1 MSVKEEQY
9 NRRRLRSSYITT
21 LVSITMVLFMLG
33 LLGLLV
39 MQADK
44 LSRHVKENISLSVI
58 IKENV
63 KESSI
68 LEFQKKLDISP
79 YVRYT
84 EYIPR
89 EKAAED
95 LKEQL
100 GEDFIS
106 FLGYNPLLP
115 SIDVHLKSTYANNDS
130 IGKIEQSILQE
141 EDVKEVFYQK
151 SLVDLVNAN
160 TRKLSYLLTG
170 FSVLLLF
177 IAIALINNTIRLS
190 VYAKRFLLRTMQLV
204 GATQGFIRKPFVTRG
219 IIQGLIGGVIANIL
233 LTLVLFWAQGQ
244 IPELNALHDLRLFL
258 SLLALVILT
267 GVILTW
273 ISTYLAVR
281 KYLKI
286 RTDELY
292 Y

>member
-1 MSVKEEQY
+1 MSIKEEQY

-21 LVSITMVLFMLG
+21 LVSVTMVLFMLG

-39 MQADK
+39 LQADK

-58 IKENV
+58 IRENV

-84 EYIPR
+84 EFIPK

-115 SIDVHLKSTYANNDS
+115 SIDVHLKSVYANNDS
-130 IGKIEQSILQE
+130 IRKIEQSILQD

-151 SLVDLVNAN
+151 SLVDMVNAN

-170 FSVLLLF
+170 FSVLLLL
-177 IAIALINNTIRLS
+177 IAVALINNTIRLS

-204 GATQGFIRKPFVTRG
+204 GATQGFIRKPFVARG

-233 LTLVLFWAQGQ
+233 LILVLFWAQRQ
-244 IPELNALHDLRLFL
+244 IPELNALHDMRLFV
-258 SLLALVILT
+258 SLLVLVILT
-267 GVILTW
+267 GIFLTW

>member
-1 MSVKEEQY
+1 MSIKEEQY

-21 LVSITMVLFMLG
+21 LVSVTMVLFMLG

-39 MQADK
+39 LQADK

-58 IKENV
+58 IREDV

-84 EYIPR
+84 EYIPK

-115 SIDVHLKSTYANNDS
+115 SIDVHLKSNYANNDS
-130 IGKIEQSILQE
+130 IRKIEQSILQE

-151 SLVDLVNAN
+151 SLVDMVNAN

-170 FSVLLLF
+170 FSVLLLL
-177 IAIALINNTIRLS
+177 IAVALINNTIRLS

-204 GATQGFIRKPFVTRG
+204 GATQGFIRRPFVTRG

-233 LTLVLFWAQGQ
+233 LILVLFWAQRQ
-244 IPELNALHDLRLFL
+244 IPELNALHDLRLFV
-258 SLLALVILT
+258 SLLVLVILT
-267 GVILTW
+267 GIFLTW

>member
-1 MSVKEEQY
+1 MSIKEEQY

-21 LVSITMVLFMLG
+21 LVSITLVLFMLG

-39 MQADK
+39 LQADK

-84 EYIPR
+84 EYIPK
-89 EKAAED
+89 EKAAAD

-115 SIDVHLKSTYANNDS
+115 SIDVHLKAVYANNDS
-130 IGKIEQSILQE
+130 IRKIEQSILQV
-141 EDVKEVFYQK
+141 EDVKEIFYQK
-151 SLVDLVNAN
+151 SLVDLVNSN

-170 FSVLLLF
+170 FSALLLF

-219 IIQGLIGGVIANIL
+219 IIQGLISGVIANIL
-233 LTLVLFWAQGQ
+233 LILVLFWAQRQ

-267 GVILTW
+267 GIFLTW

>member
-1 MSVKEEQY
+1 MSLREEQY
-9 NRRRLRSSYITT
+9 NRRRIRSSYVTT

-33 LLGLLV
+33 LLGLLLL
-39 MQADK
+39 QADR

-58 IKENV
+58 MNENV
-63 KESSI
+63 KEASI

-79 YVRYT
+79 FVRYT
-84 EYIPR
+84 EYIPK
-89 EKAAED
+89 EKAAAD

-115 SIDVHLKSTYANNDS
+115 SIEVHLKAMYANNDS
-130 IGKIEQSILQE
+130 IPRIEKHLLQNP
-141 EDVKEVFYQK
+141 DVREVFYQK

-160 TRKLSYLLTG
+160 TRRLSYLLTG
-170 FSVLLLF
+170 ISLLLLF

-204 GATQGFIRKPFVTRG
+204 GATQGFIRKPFVRRG
-219 IIQGLIGGVIANIL
+219 ILQGLIGGIIANL
-233 LTLVLFWAQGQ
+233 LLLLVIWWARRE
-244 IPELNALHDLRLFL
+244 IPEITALSDHTLLL
-258 SLLALVILT
+258 SLMGIVILA
-267 GVILTW
+267 GIVLTW

>member
-1 MSVKEEQY
+1 MSLREEQY
-9 NRRRLRSSYITT
+9 NRRRIRSSYVTT

-33 LLGLLV
+33 LLGLLLL
-39 MQADK
+39 QADR

-58 IKENV
+58 MNENV
-63 KESSI
+63 KEASI

-79 YVRYT
+79 FVRYT
-84 EYIPR
+84 EYIPK
-89 EKAAED
+89 EKAAAD

-106 FLGYNPLLP
+106 FLGYNPLLS
-115 SIDVHLKSTYANNDS
+115 SIDVHLKAMYANNDS
-130 IGKIEQSILQE
+130 IPGIEKHLLRNP
-141 EDVKEVFYQK
+141 DVREVFYQK

-170 FSVLLLF
+170 VSVLLLF

-204 GATQGFIRKPFVTRG
+204 GATQGFIRKPFVRRG
-219 IIQGLIGGVIANIL
+219 ILQGLIGGVIANL
-233 LTLVLFWAQGQ
+233 LLFTVIWWARRE
-244 IPELNALHDLRLFL
+244 IPEITALSDHTLLL
-258 SLLALVILT
+258 SLMGIVILA
-267 GVILTW
+267 GVGLTW

>member
-33 LLGLLV
+33 LLGLLLL
-39 MQADK
+39 QADK
-44 LSRHVKENISLSVI
+44 LSKHVKENISLSVI
-58 IKENV
+58 INEDV

-84 EYIPR
+84 EYIPK
-89 EKAAED
+89 EKAAAD

-115 SIDVHLKSTYANNDS
+115 SIDVHLKAVYANNDS
-130 IGKIEQSILQE
+130 IRKIEQSLLQDE
-141 EDVKEVFYQK
+141 GVREVFYQK
-151 SLVDLVNAN
+151 SLVELVNAN

-170 FSVLLLF
+170 FSILLLF

-204 GATQGFIRKPFVTRG
+204 GATQGFIRKPFVTQG
-219 IIQGLIGGVIANIL
+219 ILQGLIGGITANLL
-233 LTLVLFWAQGQ
+233 LTLVLFWAQRQ
-244 IPELNALHDLRLFL
+244 IPELNALHDLRTFL
-258 SLLALVILT
+258 SLLALVLMMGI
-267 GVILTW
+267 VLTW

>member
-1 MSVKEEQY
+1 
-9 NRRRLRSSYITT
+9 
-21 LVSITMVLFMLG
+21 MLG
-33 LLGLLV
+33 LLGLLLL
-39 MQADK
+39 QADK
-44 LSRHVKENISLSVI
+44 LSKHVKENISLSVI
-58 IKENV
+58 INEDV

-84 EYIPR
+84 EYIPK
-89 EKAAED
+89 EKAAAD

-106 FLGYNPLLP
+106 FLGYNPLLS
-115 SIDVHLKSTYANNDS
+115 SIDVHLKAVYANNDS
-130 IGKIEQSILQE
+130 IQKIEQSLLQE
-141 EDVKEVFYQK
+141 EGVREVFYQK

-170 FSVLLLF
+170 FSILLLF

-219 IIQGLIGGVIANIL
+219 ILQGLIGGIIANL
-233 LTLVLFWAQGQ
+233 MLTLVVFWAQRQ

-258 SLLALVILT
+258 LLLALVLMMGI
-267 GVILTW
+267 VLTW

>member
-1 MSVKEEQY
+1 MSIKEEQY

-21 LVSITMVLFMLG
+21 LVSVTMVLFMLG

-39 MQADK
+39 LQADK

-58 IKENV
+58 IRENV

-84 EYIPR
+84 EFIPK

-115 SIDVHLKSTYANNDS
+115 SIDVHLKSVYANNDR
-130 IGKIEQSILQE
+130 IRKIEQSILQD

-151 SLVDLVNAN
+151 SLVDMVNAN

-170 FSVLLLF
+170 FSVLLLL
-177 IAIALINNTIRLS
+177 IAVALINNTIRLS

-204 GATQGFIRKPFVTRG
+204 GATQGFIRKPFVARG

-233 LTLVLFWAQGQ
+233 LILVLFWAQRQ
-244 IPELNALHDLRLFL
+244 IPELNALHDMRLFV
-258 SLLALVILT
+258 SLLVLVILT
-267 GVILTW
+267 GIFLTW

>member
-1 MSVKEEQY
+1 MSTKEEQY

-21 LVSITMVLFMLG
+21 LMSITMVLFMLG

-39 MQADK
+39 LQADK

-84 EYIPR
+84 EYIPK
-89 EKAAED
+89 EKAAAD

-115 SIDVHLKSTYANNDS
+115 SIDVHLKAVYANNDS
-130 IGKIEQSILQE
+130 IWKIEQSILQE
-141 EDVKEVFYQK
+141 EDVKEIFYQK
-151 SLVDLVNAN
+151 SLVDMVNAN

-204 GATQGFIRKPFVTRG
+204 GATQGFIRRPFVTRG
-219 IIQGLIGGVIANIL
+219 IIQGLIGGVLANIML
-233 LTLVLFWAQGQ
+233 ILVLFWAQRQ

-267 GVILTW
+267 GIFLTW

>member
-1 MSVKEEQY
+1 MSIREEQY
-9 NRRRLRSSYITT
+9 NRRRIRSSYITT

-33 LLGLLV
+33 LLGLLLL
-39 MQADK
+39 QAER

-58 IKENV
+58 MNENV
-63 KESSI
+63 KEASI
-68 LEFQKKLDISP
+68 LEFQKKLDISSF
-79 YVRYT
+79 VKYT
-84 EYIPR
+84 EYIPK
-89 EKAAED
+89 EKAAAD

-115 SIDVHLKSTYANNDS
+115 SIDVHLKAAYANNDS
-130 IGKIEQSILQE
+130 IPLIEQQLIKNT
-141 EDVKEVFYQK
+141 DVKEVFYQK

-160 TRKLSYLLTG
+160 TRRLSYLLTG
-170 FSVLLLF
+170 LSLLLLL

-204 GATQGFIRKPFVTRG
+204 GATQGFIRKPFVRRG
-219 IIQGLIGGVIANIL
+219 IVQGLIGGVIASL
-233 LTLVLFWAQGQ
+233 LLLAVLWWAQRE
-244 IPELNALHDLRLFL
+244 IPEMNALNDPKLLL
-258 SLLALVILT
+258 SLLGIVILT
-267 GVILTW
+267 GIVLTW

>member
-1 MSVKEEQY
+1 MGIREEQY
-9 NRRRLRSSYITT
+9 NRRRIRSSYITT

-33 LLGLLV
+33 LLGLLLL
-39 MQADK
+39 QAER

-58 IKENV
+58 MNENV
-63 KESSI
+63 KEASI
-68 LEFQKKLDISP
+68 LEFQKKLDISSF
-79 YVRYT
+79 VKYT
-84 EYIPR
+84 EYIPK
-89 EKAAED
+89 EKAAAD

-115 SIDVHLKSTYANNDS
+115 SIDVHLKAAYANNDS
-130 IGKIEQSILQE
+130 IPVIEQQLIKNT
-141 EDVKEVFYQK
+141 DVKEVFYQK

-160 TRKLSYLLTG
+160 TRRLSYLLTG
-170 FSVLLLF
+170 LSLLLLL

-204 GATQGFIRKPFVTRG
+204 GATQGFIRKPFVRRG
-219 IIQGLIGGVIANIL
+219 IVQGLMGGVIASL
-233 LTLVLFWAQGQ
+233 LLLAVLWWAQRE
-244 IPELNALHDLRLFL
+244 IPEMNALNDPKLLL
-258 SLLALVILT
+258 SLLGIVILT
-267 GVILTW
+267 GIVLTW

>member
-1 MSVKEEQY
+1 MSIKEEQY

-21 LVSITMVLFMLG
+21 LVSVTMVLFMLG

-39 MQADK
+39 LQADK

-58 IKENV
+58 IREDV

-84 EYIPR
+84 EYIPK

-115 SIDVHLKSTYANNDS
+115 SIDVHLKSNYANNDS
-130 IGKIEQSILQE
+130 IWKIEQSILQE

-151 SLVDLVNAN
+151 SLVDMVNAN

-170 FSVLLLF
+170 FSVLLLL
-177 IAIALINNTIRLS
+177 IAVALINNTIRLS

-204 GATQGFIRKPFVTRG
+204 GATQGFIRRPFVTRG

-233 LTLVLFWAQGQ
+233 LILVLFWAQRQ
-244 IPELNALHDLRLFL
+244 IPELNALHDLRLFV
-258 SLLALVILT
+258 SLLVLVILT
-267 GVILTW
+267 GIFLTW

>member
-1 MSVKEEQY
+1 MSIKEEQY

-21 LVSITMVLFMLG
+21 LVSVTMVLFMLG

-39 MQADK
+39 LQADK

-58 IKENV
+58 IRENV

-84 EYIPR
+84 EFIPK

-115 SIDVHLKSTYANNDS
+115 SIDVHLKSVYANNDS
-130 IGKIEQSILQE
+130 IRKIEQSLLQD

-151 SLVDLVNAN
+151 SLVDMVNAN

-170 FSVLLLF
+170 FSVLLLL
-177 IAIALINNTIRLS
+177 IAVALINNTIRLS

-204 GATQGFIRKPFVTRG
+204 GATQGFIRKPFVARG

-233 LTLVLFWAQGQ
+233 LILVLFWAQRQ
-244 IPELNALHDLRLFL
+244 IPELNALHDMRLFV
-258 SLLALVILT
+258 SLLVLVILT
-267 GVILTW
+267 GIFLTW